1 MSPDRTGAVGKP
13 ADTVTET
20 AAADTGTA
28 DTAATADEAQSADPW
43 FAVGPKVAAA
53 PGVAAEADDR
63 AVTNDRDGV
72 SPAASADAAA
82 NGAPSG
88 SSAEAQA
95 EWFLRT
101 GRAGLL
107 PDSMTVSWDDDGTTA
122 PERGHDFLV
131 EAAGAPPW
139 ASETASVP
147 VAAPPPWE
155 TGPWPGPGAS
165 ADRPGADRRRG
176 GGDPVTG
183 TQSASSTDSG
193 AGTDFAAAASGDG
206 RWSARTVLV
215 AGLVPLVLPGLAV
228 GILGLRQAGAPS
240 VRKASVVAI
249 CASLA
254 WAVII
259 ALIVAGGSGG
269 SPGACTGY
277 PAAVQQAYHKAM
289 ADLRDQA
296 PASVQRAAL
305 GTAASMANASA
316 AATGQIGVRTAL
328 FALADDMAQARA
340 DVVAGRPVP
349 RTLRTHLIEDG
360 APPAGS
366 CTT

>member
-28 DTAATADEAQSADPW
+28 DTAAAADEADPADPW
-43 FAVGPKVAAA
+43 FAVGPKVATPA
-53 PGVAAEADDR
+53 GVGTEADDR

-72 SPAASADAAA
+72 SQASADADAD
-82 NGAPSG
+82 GAPSG
-88 SSAEAQA
+88 SSAETQA

-107 PDSMTVSWDDDGTTA
+107 PDSMTVSWEDDGADA
-122 PERGHDFLV
+122 PERPHDLRV

-139 ASETASVP
+139 AAETADVAI
-147 VAAPPPWE
+147 AAPPPWE
-155 TGPWPGPGAS
+155 TGPWPGPGGG
-165 ADRPGADRRRG
+165 ADRSGADRRRG
-176 GGDPVTG
+176 GGDSIAS
-183 TQSASSTDSG
+183 TQSVSSTDSG
-193 AGTDFAAAASGDG
+193 GGHFAAAAPGDG

-228 GILGLRQAGAPS
+228 GVLGLRQAGAPS

-259 ALIVAGGSGG
+259 VLIVAGASGG
-269 SPGACTGY
+269 PAGACSGY
-277 PAAVQQAYHKAM
+277 PAAVHQAYQKAM
-289 ADLRDQA
+289 ADLRDHA
-296 PASVQRAAL
+296 PASVQTADL

-316 AATGQIGVRTAL
+316 AAAGQIGVRTAL
-328 FALADDMAQARA
+328 FAMADDMAQARA

-349 RTLRTHLIEDG
+349 GTLRTHLIEDG
-360 APPAGS
+360 AAPAGS